1 MLEVRN
7 IYFSNFKLLISLSNC
22 AMITIPNNIFR
33 GYDIRGVAGSE
44 ITEETMY
51 VFGKAYAT
59 FLAKRRI
66 FDCVVGHDN
75 RLSSEK
81 FTKSF
86 IKGMLECGVTVYN
99 IGFSLSQIV
108 YFAQYYFLSKGGAM
122 ISASH
127 NPKDYNGL
135 KLAVGF
141 SDTMVSEE
149 IQYFREIARSGKFT
163 LTKTKGKEIKQ
174 DVFPTYV
181 NDILKKNKLDKK
193 FRIVVDGCA
202 CTPGMFYPELFR
214 QAGCEV
220 IEKNT
225 RLDGNFP
232 LGTPDPTERHHL
244 ERLGQE
250 VIEAKADIGFTY
262 DADGDRIGV
271 VDEKGQIIW
280 NDVLVSIFAMDLLDY
295 QPGAKIIFNTLCSK
309 QVSEVIK
316 NHGGIPMIWKTG
328 HSFIKAKVKE
338 ERALFGG
345 ELSGHFFFMDN
356 FYGHDDAAMASLR
369 ILSYLERHN
378 LTLSQLVK
386 QLPHYYSSPETKL
399 GCPDDVKFKLVSEK
413 IGAEMKKLYP
423 KADYLEIDG
432 VRMDLPDSMLIIRA
446 SQNGPY
452 VTVKFEAKTKEKYEE
467 LRGQI
472 KTILH
477 KFPEVN
483 FAEGVNAEE
492 LK

>member
-1 MLEVRN
+1 
-7 IYFSNFKLLISLSNC
+7 
-22 AMITIPNNIFR
+22 MINIPNNIFR
-33 GYDIRGVAGSE
+33 GYDIRGVAEKE

-81 FTKSF
+81 FTKNF
-86 IKGMLECGVTVYN
+86 IKGLLECGITVYN

-108 YFAQYYFLSKGGAM
+108 YFAQYHFLSKGAAM

-141 SDTMVSEE
+141 SDTMVTEE
-149 IQYFREIARSGKFT
+149 IQNFREIAQTGKFIQG
-163 LTKTKGKEIKQ
+163 KTKGKEITQ
-174 DVFPTYV
+174 DIFPSYV
-181 NDILKKNKLDKK
+181 KDILKRNILTKRFKVL
-193 FRIVVDGCA
+193 VDGCS

-214 QAGCEV
+214 QAGCNV

-225 RLDGNFP
+225 HLDGNFP
-232 LGTPDPTERHHL
+232 LGTPDPTERQHL
-244 ERLGQE
+244 ERLAKE

-295 QPGAKIIFNTLCSK
+295 MPGEKIIFNTLCSK
-309 QVSEVIK
+309 QVSEVTT
-316 NHGGIPMIWKTG
+316 NHHGIPVIWKTG

-378 LTLSQLVK
+378 LSLSRLVQ
-386 QLPHYYSSPETKL
+386 QLPHYFSSPETKL
-399 GCPDDVKFKLVSEK
+399 GCPDNIKFKLVSDK
-413 IGAEMKKLYP
+413 IGREMKKLYP
-423 KADYLEIDG
+423 QAEYLEIDG
-432 VRMDLPDSMLIIRA
+432 VRMDLPDSMFIIRA

-452 VTVKFEAKTKEKYEE
+452 ITIKFEAKTKDKYEE
-467 LRGQI
+467 LRKQI

-477 KFPEVN
+477 KFPEIN

>member
-1 MLEVRN
+1 
-7 IYFSNFKLLISLSNC
+7 
-22 AMITIPNNIFR
+22 MINIPNNIFR
-33 GYDIRGVAGSE
+33 GYDIRGVAE
-44 ITEETMY
+44 KDITEETMY

-66 FDCVVGHDN
+66 FESVVGHDN
-75 RLSSEK
+75 RLTSEK
-81 FTKSF
+81 FTAALTD
-86 IKGMLECGVTVYN
+86 GLRECGVNVYN
-99 IGFSLSQIV
+99 IGYSLSQIV
-108 YFAQYYFLSKGGAM
+108 YFGQYFFLSKGAAM

-127 NPKDYNGL
+127 NPKEYNGL

-149 IQYFREIARSGKFT
+149 IQNFRKIAQNGKFVSA
-163 LTKTKGKEIKQ
+163 KIKGKEIKKDIFPNYVQ
-174 DVFPTYV
+174 DM
-181 NDILKKNKLDKK
+181 LKRNTLTKK
-193 FRIVVDGCA
+193 FRIVIDGCA
-202 CTPGMFYPELFR
+202 CTPGMFYPKLLR

-220 IEKNT
+220 VEKNT
-225 RLDGNFP
+225 RLDSNFP

-244 ERLGQE
+244 ERLGKE
-250 VIEAKADIGFTY
+250 VLEAHADIGFCY
-262 DADGDRIGV
+262 DADGDRIGL

-295 QPGAKIIFNTLCSK
+295 MPGEKIIFNTLCSK
-309 QVSEVIK
+309 QVSEVIES
-316 NHGGIPMIWKTG
+316 HGGIPVIWKTG

-356 FYGHDDAAMASLR
+356 FYGHDDAAMATLR
-369 ILSYLERHN
+369 VLSFLERHN
-378 LTLSQLVK
+378 KKLSQVVAE
-386 QLPHYYSSPETKL
+386 LPHYFSSPETKL
-399 GCPDDVKFKLVSEK
+399 GCPDEIKFKLVSEK
-413 IGAEMKKLYP
+413 IGGEIKKLYP
-423 KADYLEIDG
+423 HAQFLEIDG
-432 VRMDLPDSMLIIRA
+432 VRMDLPDTMFIIRA

-452 VTVKFEAKTKEKYEE
+452 VTVKFEAKTKQKYEE
-467 LRGQI
+467 LRNQI

-483 FAEGVNAEE
+483 FAEGVNADE